1 MWRGYAAA
9 VEHAFEGPQPVAAQR
24 AVRVAVI
31 DDDQGFVTVLVKRLT
46 ALGWPHRVL
55 ASPVPVDALM
65 RMRLDALIVDPV
77 VLAPHAWTYLES
89 VCGELPTLGVIACTG
104 RTSVAQRVRGFRTGV
119 DDWVTKPCHPEEVI
133 ARVEAVVRR
142 RRRAERPEQVAPVA
156 LGELEVRADAFEV
169 LAGGVP
175 AELTRREFEV
185 FKVLVGA
192 DGRVLA
198 REEIY
203 RLVWGYD
210 MVPGDRSVDV
220 FVRKVRAK
228 LERVS
233 PAWRY
238 IHTHH
243 GVGYR
248 LVAEPV
254 T

>member
-1 MWRGYAAA
+1 M
-9 VEHAFEGPQPVAAQR
+9 
-24 AVRVAVI
+24 
-31 DDDQGFVTVLVKRLT
+31 LVKRLT

-175 AELTRREFEV
+175 AELDATRVR
-185 FKVLVGA
+185 GA
-192 DGRVLA
+192 QRADRGGRPGAGA
-198 REEIY
+198 RGDLP
-203 RLVWGYD
+203 LVWGYD